1 MALDDLTDFVTE
13 DLADI
18 ALDLIPDNDGKKR
31 RRSSGSML
39 FWIGLIIAMVAVFWL
54 VFTA

>member
-1 MALDDLTDFVTE
+1 VALDDLTDFVTE

-18 ALDLIPDNDGKKR
+18 ALDLIPDNDSKKR

-39 FWIGLIIAMVAVFWL
+39 FWVGLVIAMVTVFWL

>member
-1 MALDDLTDFVTE
+1 VALDDLTDYVTE

-31 RRSSGSML
+31 RRNSGSTL
-39 FWIGLIIAMVAVFWL
+39 FWIGLVIAMVAVFWL